1 VSPRAVRLVVVAV
14 CASGI
19 AGMVVGSIAD
29 DTMVT
34 LTFGLV
40 TAAAVACLMVATAV
54 SGGVPVDDDEVTGA
68 RVEALVAALVAGGA
82 EEHAVRELVREA
94 VALGRSR
101 QGRSQPGRGHPGK
114 PAEKA
119 GAEVHG
125 GRTPRPGDRTVT

>member
-14 CASGI
+14 CATGI
-19 AGMVVGSIAD
+19 AGMVIGSIAD
-29 DTMVT
+29 DTTVT

-54 SGGVPVDDDEVTGA
+54 SGGVPVGDDEVSGP
-68 RVEALVAALVAGGA
+68 RVEALVAALVVDGA
-82 EEHAVRELVREA
+82 QEQAVRELVREA
-94 VALGRSR
+94 VALGRS
-101 QGRSQPGRGHPGK
+101 QPGRSHTGR